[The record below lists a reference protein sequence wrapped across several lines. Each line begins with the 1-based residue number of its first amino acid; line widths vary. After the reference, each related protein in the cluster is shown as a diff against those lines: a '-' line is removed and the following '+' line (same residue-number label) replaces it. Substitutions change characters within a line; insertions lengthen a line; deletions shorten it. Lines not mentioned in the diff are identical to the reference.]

1 MTMQIAGLRARFG
14 GFERQVLAH
23 PSMPGGA
30 ANLGKTGGGG
40 SPRDILGIAAKQLRR
55 GDSGPRHGA
64 AALTSNPY

>member
-1 MTMQIAGLRARFG
+1 MQIAGLHARFG
-14 GFERQVLAH
+14 GFERQYRAQ

-30 ANLGKTGGGG
+30 NLGSTGGGG